1 VQSSGIGPTG
11 SSGPQ
16 AGWTII
22 SVNGYPHDV
31 GPQFS
36 HQPFANPSTS
46 PTQHPKI
53 EPTPSPTDTLS
64 IGGGVGRLSLTRER
78 SHNARYSPY
87 PGAAELTN
95 ASFTSNLSSPVRP
108 SRSSFSDASGFA
120 SSRRVSAQEER
131 IKLPPLQPPAT
142 TRASGQ
148 APISLPPISSW
159 ETSTQFNDSRAV
171 LERLRASD
179 TTDLSKPLPSSPEEH
194 HRRRSSSAPS
204 NAQQFGFEAPRSLD
218 TSMGGETHHWPSE
231 RSRSQDSSRLSSL
244 AHRRPSDSS
253 SAVTSPS
260 TSFLL
265 STPDGVSPCDPSPVL
280 PLTPHTS
287 APLPRE
293 PHESF
298 PSSMKERSG
307 NHRTAISSHTYTDAP
322 GPGFGY
328 DRDRPQSYGRRG
340 GADAFPLP
348 PYKTEISPT
357 FHEPA
362 RLWEPYGVNHASS
375 RPVRPW

>member
-1 VQSSGIGPTG
+1 MHLSRQIYRLQ
-11 SSGPQ
+11 SGPLE
-16 AGWTII
+16 AR
-22 SVNGYPHDV
+22 
-31 GPQFS
+31 
-36 HQPFANPSTS
+36 S
-46 PTQHPKI
+46 PTPQVLPAHAEFQLRKNALNFPH
-53 EPTPSPTDTLS
+53 S
-64 IGGGVGRLSLTRER
+64 
-78 SHNARYSPY
+78 SH
-87 PGAAELTN
+87 
-95 ASFTSNLSSPVRP
+95 
-108 SRSSFSDASGFA
+108 
-120 SSRRVSAQEER
+120 
-131 IKLPPLQPPAT
+131 PPLRVLRGRPPY
-142 TRASGQ
+142 RFPQSHLG
-148 APISLPPISSW
+148 
-159 ETSTQFNDSRAV
+159 
-171 LERLRASD
+171 
-179 TTDLSKPLPSSPEEH
+179 KH
-194 HRRRSSSAPS
+194 RRSSMTQEPFSSDCEQVTPLSCLSHFPPHQKNITAGVLLQRPRMLS
-204 NAQQFGFEAPRSLD
+204 KLIITQSIRPMSPLMVVLCWLSDRQFGFEAPRSLD

-265 STPDGVSPCDPSPVL
+265 STPDGVSPSDPSPVL